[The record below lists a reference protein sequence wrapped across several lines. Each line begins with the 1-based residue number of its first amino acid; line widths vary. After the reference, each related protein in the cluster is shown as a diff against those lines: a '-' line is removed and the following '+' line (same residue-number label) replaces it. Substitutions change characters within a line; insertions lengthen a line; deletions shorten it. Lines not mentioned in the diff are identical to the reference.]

1 MSDETKRACIECQG
15 AMTPIVVMD
24 RDCFGTVSHE
34 PQPLAYRLPD
44 DKRSFW
50 TGQYATAGLV
60 QSFMCQGCGRIAMY
74 GKVEK

>member
-1 MSDETKRACIECQG
+1 MPDEPKRVCIECQG
-15 AMTPIVVMD
+15 VMTPIVVMD
-24 RDCFGTVSHE
+24 RDSFGTVTHE

-74 GKVEK
+74 GKGAS